1 MSKFLKK
8 MGYAL
13 IAPQKVIIK
22 LVGGGTDLPIDN
34 SQKYQMDRS
43 GTISVN
49 PMNADIQAAFRNNV
63 KVLSHKKA

>member
-1 MSKFLKK
+1 MSNILKTI
-8 MGYAL
+8 GYAL

-22 LVGGGTDLPIDN
+22 LVGGGAEQPIDN

-49 PMNADIQAAFRNNV
+49 PMNADIQAAFRRNV
-63 KVLSHKKA
+63 KVLSHKKD